1 MSPAGP
7 RRRRLGQEPDG
18 LGDAMLGQPGEAQH
32 QGRRPPRRRDPST
45 HATQGGC
52 LDDGVLVVAGV
63 PARHT
68 AGSRPTRRA
77 TAGGVSRGLRRRSG
91 LDEELVGWV
100 APGSPMMAAWAGSP
114 TCSSTSAKQPAQ
126 RRRGGANRSASS
138 HPCSL
143 PTSWASPEHKDDHD
157 QDEQSHGHQ
166 TVVSCDTAARNA
178 HDDPWCG
185 RHTRPPDAGSA
196 PRRVPDPQARRVAS
210 VKLLKKYGSSWIFE
224 PHLTCAN
231 TLWRVQHP
239 GFSLIRFHPF
249 RQRDHH
255 STHPTVRTHPYNAGA
270 ALLLV
275 AVETL
280 PDWAHDEAL
289 CHRSR

>member
-1 MSPAGP
+1 
-7 RRRRLGQEPDG
+7 
-18 LGDAMLGQPGEAQH
+18 MLVDQRQATGATPT
-32 QGRRPPRRRDPST
+32 GRREPISQLT
-45 HATQGGC
+45 
-52 LDDGVLVVAGV
+52 V
-63 PARHT
+63 
-68 AGSRPTRRA
+68 PTRSQRA
-77 TAGGVSRGLRRRSG
+77 GRRHQNMRTATTKTS
-91 LDEELVGWV
+91 
-100 APGSPMMAAWAGSP
+100 SPMWHQ
-114 TCSSTSAKQPAQ
+114 T
-126 RRRGGANRSASS
+126 
-138 HPCSL
+138 
-143 PTSWASPEHKDDHD
+143 
-157 QDEQSHGHQ
+157 HQ